1 MGLVFINQNSG
12 GGGGGTVTGANN
24 GLTLSGANAQ
34 LGGTTILNTTI
45 SIGSTLNLTFSY
57 PYIGGAG
64 TFVIDQSTNRFE
76 FNNFDTSGLVKSSLK
91 LKDASILLQ
100 VAVSGLTSNIN
111 IDINGSITC
120 SDNVFTQGIK
130 YTGNYSATFI
140 ALSCVSKNYVDAA
153 VLPIAKVVSSFR
165 NTTLSLTTTLLTYNI
180 GATGS
185 ELYIINV
192 AFVVVS
198 GAGSYNIAVT
208 YFDATNNL
216 RTVILAAAVV
226 LGTPSYIPPL
236 VISPFSNTNI
246 IVTATITG
254 SANAQ
259 AFGTIEYYPV

>member
-1 MGLVFINQNSG
+1 MGVQFINQNSG

-24 GLTLSGANAQ
+24 GLVLSGANVQ

-45 SIGSTLNLTFSY
+45 SIGTGLNLTINY

-64 TFVIDQSTNRFE
+64 TFLIDQATNKFE
-76 FNNFDTSGLVKSSLK
+76 FDNFDTTGTRKASWII
-91 LKDASILLQ
+91 KDAGITFQVLVGALL
-100 VAVSGLTSNIN
+100 SGFN
-111 IDINGSITC
+111 IDIAGNITC
-120 SDNVFTQGIK
+120 FDGANAQGIK
-130 YTGNYSATFI
+130 YFNNYIATF
-140 ALSCVSKNYVDAA
+140 LSLSLVSKNYVDAA

-165 NTTLSLTTTLLTYNI
+165 NTTLSGTTTLLTYNI

-198 GAGSYNIAVT
+198 GAGSYNITAT
-208 YFDATNNL
+208 YFDATNTL

-226 LGTPSYIPPL
+226 LGTPGYIAPL
-236 VISPFSNTNI
+236 VISPFASTNI
-246 IVTATITG
+246 TVTATITG

-259 AFGTIEYYPV
+259 AFGTVEYYPV